1 MPTSGLP
8 SNRPANHATTSSPGR
23 PSTIVLA
30 WWLGL
35 GFLFEFITCPN
46 YTAEILGWLFFNIGT
61 QTLMGYAFMLS
72 GAFQMYL
79 WAVQK
84 HKRLRR
90 QFDGKDGRPKYP
102 RRWIIMP
109 PFA

>member
-1 MPTSGLP
+1 MALLCQW
-8 SNRPANHATTSSPGR
+8 ANFRCHVLLTRLRKPGETAYKIPR
-23 PSTIVLA
+23 
-30 WWLGL
+30 